1 MKRLLWLMLLLVLI
15 NNALVNAKEKV
26 DYYNKHVILLV
37 DQTRDVQDHPSLNNI
52 YKLLCDVLSGQDV
65 SQNEGVFPRNFKFNP
80 SMDELSIYSF
90 GLYGNSENYDTP
102 YGKISHN
109 CYLDYPVSKFTDDV
123 VNFLIKDRGSLQ
135 GGGKTFTSF
144 LEEDVFSLFSK
155 KDSLYS
161 QIMQNS
167 GITLSYFV
175 YPSIIDK
182 IDVSIP
188 TKEYYI
194 IIVSNYQSG
203 LTGNSDIADVERLKE
218 LSHYRVNY
226 VDNFR
231 KYMDLLEEP
240 FYLIKNL
247 SYVSGHYQDDPVIKG
262 FYLRLRSLESTQV
275 YINSNVNLKETDYGE
290 TTYELGDVSLAFNH
304 DEKILS
310 IDSLILKVSD
320 GEGLVLKESLPVNY
334 NEESK
339 LFLIPAREIN
349 LHKVYAEGDDLLLE
363 YVFYTTA
370 KNKIGD
376 KLMPMV
382 FVADREYK
390 FTETDI
396 ISKYQAKNRVIMF
409 YVLIVLLVILIVCL
423 LRYVYLKRGRGC
435 HVAIDFSIWPITNT
449 KFMEVKNKKVVS
461 YDCWYWQ
468 EGETDRNIPIT
479 GTVRIGRRFFAK
491 RYKYE
496 VEFYIDDIDVN
507 EDFSFRP
514 DPVIRERNGN
524 ARVFRKFYPLGYESN
539 GNFNFNVN
547 AYLSP
552 QMARPNFEH
561 DNILK
566 VEVKMRVIR
575 KEGGKKYFCAEQS
588 HKYSFIVRP
597 EISNSNLWVAFDP
610 GTNGSCMAYGMSS
623 LQTDTDDIYIAEN
636 EFEDVLGNK
645 QKSTIFP
652 SKIRINKDSNIIFNP
667 TGFKAENLRE
677 GENGDF
683 LFGNQAE
690 IFWNQK
696 GINCFQ
702 SIKKLLGYTTPQKVV
717 GASNQIIE
725 ISGKD
730 LAHLLVRGLYN
741 HFEEYVR
748 NSQVRDKQAYI
759 HRMFIDADGRFTP
772 QRAIVAV
779 PNNYTMV
786 KIQEM
791 VDSVKRLNQFKEVH
805 YIYESEAVMMS
816 YFRQEWSQLEQI
828 QHKTF
833 MVYDMGGATINAT
846 AFRIKVNVEL
856 HHGHKN
862 IRNIEVKT
870 IAKVGYGIGGDDIDY
885 AIIKFIYGI
894 PVIQDYFTTNGIDVY
909 KHQKQNKTVLIEL
922 ARKIKLDLIEKS
934 NGLNVEGNVFTDASI
949 LYSHIHEIFKSKF
962 KISLETSPSN
972 NDTNY
977 INKGFKQ
984 MQSVKQIVF
993 SNVKD
998 AVKELLSSLSEKGEM
1013 ELIMSGR
1020 SVLYPGIKETVL
1032 TEIKS
1037 NGFDCSVPWGGFNNK
1052 EGFFDDEKVKTAV
1065 AVGACWY
1072 AMYSKVINLKHNHLT
1087 STFGYIDMEGM
1098 KRKFVPVITKHDE
1111 FDEDGNV
1118 KKDVVPIDMTLNN
1131 VKFIQMLGNNHTEIL
1146 EKDIRHKKNFLDEVY
1161 PSEIT
1166 GQIKQITLAVDD
1178 KGNFSYAVNV
1188 AGLNHAI
1195 TIQTNPYSRL
1205 TDNSVRMEITD
1216 ENSEAYAFATCN
1228 ALEEDSSLGVNDI
1241 KIDNRQN
1248 RKRF

>member
-1 MKRLLWLMLLLVLI
+1 MKKFWWFILFFVLM
-15 NNALVNAKEKV
+15 NNLGNAKEKV
-26 DYYNKHVILLV
+26 DYYNKHIILLV
-37 DQTRDVQDHPSLNNI
+37 DQTRDVQEHPYLNRI

-65 SQNEGVFPRNFKFNP
+65 SLNGGVFPHNFKFNP
-80 SMDELSIYSF
+80 SLDELSIYSF
-90 GLYGNSENYDTP
+90 GLYGNAANYDTP
-102 YGKISHN
+102 YGKISLN
-109 CYLDYPVSKFTDDV
+109 CNLSYPVSRFTDDV
-123 VNFLIKDRGSLQ
+123 VNFLIQDRGSLQ
-135 GGGKTFTSF
+135 ESRKNFTSF
-144 LEEDVFSLFSK
+144 LEEDVFSLFSR

-161 QIMQNS
+161 QIIENS

-188 TKEYYI
+188 TKEYFV

-218 LSHYRVNY
+218 LAHYRMNY
-226 VDNFR
+226 VDDFR

-240 FYLIKNL
+240 FYSIKSL
-247 SYVSGHYQDDPVIKG
+247 SYISGHQQNDPVVKG
-262 FYLRLRSLESTQV
+262 FCLRLRSLESTQV

-290 TTYELGDVSLAFNH
+290 TTYELGNVSLAFNH
-304 DEKILS
+304 DENILS
-310 IDSLILKVSD
+310 IDSLILKISD
-320 GEGLVLKESLPVNY
+320 GENLVLKESLSVDY
-334 NEESK
+334 NEENK
-339 LFLIPAREIN
+339 LFLIPAHEID
-349 LHKVYAEGDDLLLE
+349 LHKVYAEGDALLLE

-370 KNKIGD
+370 KNKVGD

-382 FVADREYK
+382 FVAEREYE

-396 ISKYQAKNRVIMF
+396 VSKYQAKNRVIMF
-409 YVLIVLLVILIVCL
+409 YMLISLLIILLVCF

-435 HVAIDFSIWPITNT
+435 LVTMDFSIWPITNT
-449 KFMEVKNKKVVS
+449 KYMEVKNKKVVS

-468 EGETDRNIPIT
+468 EGETDRNIPVT
-479 GTVRIGRRFFAK
+479 GTACIGRRLFAK
-491 RYKYE
+491 KYKYV
-496 VEFYIDDIDVN
+496 VEFYIDDLDVN

-514 DPVIRERNGN
+514 DPVIREKNGN
-524 ARVFRKFYPLGYESN
+524 ARVFRKYYPVAYEAN

-547 AYLSP
+547 TYLSP
-552 QMARPNFEH
+552 QIARPNFGH

-566 VEVKMRVIR
+566 MEVKMRVIR
-575 KEGGKKYFCAEQS
+575 IEGDKRYICAEQS

-636 EFEDVLGNK
+636 EYEDVAGNK
-645 QKSTIFP
+645 RKSAIFP
-652 SKIRINKDSNIIFNP
+652 SKIRINKDSKTIFNP
-667 TGFKAENLRE
+667 AGFNAEDLQE

-702 SIKKLLGYTTPQKVV
+702 SIKKLLGYTTPQKVI
-717 GASNQIIE
+717 GASNQKVE
-725 ISGKD
+725 IPGRD

-741 HFEEYVR
+741 HFEKYVR
-748 NSQVRDKQAYI
+748 NSRAEDKQEFI
-759 HRMFIDADGRFTP
+759 HKKFVDDKGHFTP

-779 PNNYTMV
+779 PNNYTMA

-816 YFRQEWSQLEQI
+816 YFRKEWSKLEQI

-846 AFRIKVNVEL
+846 AFRIRVNVESHL
-856 HHGHKN
+856 GHKN

-870 IAKVGYGIGGDDIDY
+870 VAKVGYGIGGDDIDF
-885 AIIKFIYGI
+885 AIIKFVYDI
-894 PVIQDYFTTNGIDVY
+894 PVVKEYFEKNGIDVA
-909 KHQKQNKTVLIEL
+909 KHQKQNKTILIDL
-922 ARKIKLDLIEKS
+922 ARRIKLDLIEKN
-934 NGLNVEGNVFTDASI
+934 NGLNVDGNILSDAFI
-949 LYSHIHEIFKSKF
+949 LYSHIREVFNSKF
-962 KISLETSPSN
+962 RISLETSLSD
-972 NDTNY
+972 NDTDY
-977 INKGFKQ
+977 INEGFKQ
-984 MQSVKQIVF
+984 MQTVDSLVF
-993 SNVKD
+993 ANVED
-998 AVKELLSSLSEKGEM
+998 AVKELLSSLSKKGEM

-1032 TEIKS
+1032 KAIKD
-1037 NGFDCSVPWGGFNNK
+1037 NGFDCRVPWAGFNNK
-1052 EGFFDDEKVKTAV
+1052 DGLFDDEKVKTAV

-1098 KRKFVPVITKHDE
+1098 KPKFVPVITKNDM

-1118 KKDVVPIDMTLNN
+1118 KKVAVPIDMTLNN
-1131 VKFIQMLGNNHTEIL
+1131 VKFIQMLGNNYTEIL
-1146 EKDIRHKKNFLDEVY
+1146 GNDIRHKKNFLDEVF

-1166 GQIKQITLAVDD
+1166 SQIRQIELAVDD
-1178 KGNFSYAVNV
+1178 KGNFSYAVIV
-1188 AGLNHAI
+1188 AGLRDAI

-1205 TDNSVRMEITD
+1205 TDKSVKMEITD
-1216 ENSEAYAFATCN
+1216 ENSEAYAFATRN
-1228 ALEEDSSLGVNDI
+1228 ALEEDTSLSVSDI
-1241 KIDNRQN
+1241 KTDNKQKKN
-1248 RKRF
+1248 RF